1 METPRGAIK
10 IEARTKARLLP
21 IREAYEWKPSGQPFL
36 FSFTGYALLPIREA
50 YEWKPSEVDH
60 IPWINLPLL
69 PIREAYEWK

>member
-1 METPRGAIK
+1 METVILCTFAFYIG
-10 IEARTKARLLP
+10 EV
-21 IREAYEWKPSGQPFL
+21 
-36 FSFTGYALLPIREA
+36 LLPIREA